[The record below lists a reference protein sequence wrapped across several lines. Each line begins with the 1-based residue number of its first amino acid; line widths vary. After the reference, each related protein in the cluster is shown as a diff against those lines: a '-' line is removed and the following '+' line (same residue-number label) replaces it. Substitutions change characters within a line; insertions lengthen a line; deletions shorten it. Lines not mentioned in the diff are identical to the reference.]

1 VANAILFLLDASYL
15 SGQVIEVDGG
25 WSVAP

>member
-1 VANAILFLLDASYL
+1 VANAISFLLDAPYL